1 MCYVYVFSFRR
12 GSPDTIL
19 GDKPLI
25 FDVVLSHCLGAAPLT
40 VVGVGVRSTTERVV
54 ATLQ

>member
-40 VVGVGVRSTTERVV
+40 VVGVGARSTTERVV